1 MDFIGIIDALVRA
14 TFGYA
19 IVFLVITLLTLPFVY
34 SVVIYQRLKNRFTK
48 SDQDNFELPDHVLLA
63 DNPEAM
69 YRSLSQEI
77 LKQNE
82 KIKLLIQTNTTLR
95 ESLVKF
101 RMSIRNS

>member
-1 MDFIGIIDALVRA
+1 MDFITIIDATVRA

-19 IVFLVITLLTLPFVY
+19 IMFMIITLLMLPFLF

-69 YRSLSQEI
+69 CRSLSLEI
-77 LKQNE
+77 LKQNQ
-82 KIKLLIQTNTTLR
+82 KINLMIKTNNTLR
-95 ESLVKF
+95 ESLLKF
-101 RMSIRNS
+101 RQSLRNT